1 VANLIETL
9 GAGSAAVAGH
19 DWGGGLAWL
28 LAMHH
33 PERIQRLVILNAPH
47 PTGRLHRPGH

>member
-1 VANLIETL
+1 VADLIVAL

-28 LAMHH
+28 LAM
-33 PERIQRLVILNAPH
+33 
-47 PTGRLHRPGH
+47 